1 MASSTHRTWLKRLL
15 LLAAH
20 HSPLALRALTT
31 LRPVDRTEFKNS
43 GRWEPEYR
51 EGGWDWLWD
60 SREAIHHQVIA
71 AYCKP
76 LHGKAAILDVGC
88 GEGVLHDAL
97 LGVGYGR
104 YVGIDLSET
113 AIGRAARFADG
124 QTQFMVAKAE
134 TFETAERF
142 NLIIINECLYYLQDP
157 PSLLAR
163 LAGLLEPD
171 GAFVISMAMGNLNEG
186 LLMLSIWRDLER
198 DFLVRDEISLLHDG
212 GPVRIIKTLQPRQP
226 HGQSTTRP
234 PNARTRQTDT
244 RQTTTTTDNPQRSHM

>member
-1 MASSTHRTWLKRLL
+1 M
-15 LLAAH
+15 
-20 HSPLALRALTT
+20 ALRTLTA
-31 LRPVDRTEFKNS
+31 LRPIDRTEFNS
-43 GRWEPEYR
+43 ARWEPEYR
-51 EGGWDWLWD
+51 EGGWDWLWN

-76 LHGKAAILDVGC
+76 LQGKAAILDIGC

-97 LGVGYGR
+97 RGVGYGR

-113 AIGRAARFADG
+113 AIGRAARFADA

-134 TFETAERF
+134 TFESTERF
-142 NLIIINECLYYLQDP
+142 DLIVINECLYYLEEP

-186 LLMLSIWRDLER
+186 LLMLNLWRDLER
-198 DFLVRDEISLLHDG
+198 DFVVRDEISLLHDG

-226 HGQSTTRP
+226 MSSKRGSTAP
-234 PNARTRQTDT
+234 ARSDA
-244 RQTTTTTDNPQRSHM
+244 PQRLPQRIS

>member
-1 MASSTHRTWLKRLL
+1 M
-15 LLAAH
+15 
-20 HSPLALRALTT
+20 ALRTLTA
-31 LRPVDRTEFKNS
+31 LRPIDRTEFNS
-43 GRWEPEYR
+43 ARWEPEYR
-51 EGGWDWLWD
+51 EGGWDWLWN

-76 LHGKAAILDVGC
+76 LQGKAAILDIGC

-97 LGVGYGR
+97 RGVGYGR

-113 AIGRAARFADG
+113 AIGRAARFADA

-134 TFETAERF
+134 TFESTERF
-142 NLIIINECLYYLQDP
+142 DLIVINECLYYLEEP

-186 LLMLSIWRDLER
+186 LLMLNLWRDLER
-198 DFLVRDEISLLHDG
+198 DFAVRDEISLLHDG

-226 HGQSTTRP
+226 MSSKRGSTAP
-234 PNARTRQTDT
+234 ARSDA
-244 RQTTTTTDNPQRSHM
+244 PQRLPQRIS